1 MAFHIKKVVE
11 KQHPNIHKLVNVIKK
26 EAVITQMKMATF
38 ESGATFPLGRKN
50 KEKEKGIQTLL
61 ERFKKGN
68 FSLNHYLEAMKHL
81 TGL

>member
-1 MAFHIKKVVE
+1 
-11 KQHPNIHKLVNVIKK
+11 
-26 EAVITQMKMATF
+26 MKMATF
-38 ESGATFPLGRKN
+38 ESGATLPLGRKN

-61 ERFKKGN
+61 ECFKKGN